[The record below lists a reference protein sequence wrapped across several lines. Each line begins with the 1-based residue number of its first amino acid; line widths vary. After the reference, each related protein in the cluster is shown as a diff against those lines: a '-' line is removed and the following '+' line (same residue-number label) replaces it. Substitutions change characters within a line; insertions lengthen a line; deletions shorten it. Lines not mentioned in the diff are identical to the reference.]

1 MIVSI
6 DHIVLLTNDLE
17 KCLAFY
23 RDILEC
29 EVQEQN
35 GRYAIYFGN
44 QKINIHQYFGEFQP
58 AANKPCD
65 GALDFCLL
73 AKGNIHE
80 IKQKLESKGTKI
92 EAGIVQR
99 TGAKANLDSLYLKDP
114 DGNLV
119 EIAVERD

>member
-73 AKGNIHE
+73 AKGNIRE